1 MTPTNRMAR
10 RGLYHPSQ
18 EHDAC
23 GLGFVVDIAGRR
35 SHSVVEDALTILRR
49 MEHRGAVGADPETSD
64 GAGILLAMPHSFLE
78 YVMEKQGDEIP
89 TAGDYGVA
97 QLFVSRDPGRRDAQ
111 MNILREIVR
120 YHGQKII
127 AFREVPVNLAA
138 IGPSG
143 RASMP
148 IVLQLFV
155 ARFAPRETFE
165 HVLYLL
171 RKRVEN
177 RVRAAG
183 LSDDFY
189 IASFSS
195 QTIVYKGL
203 MLPSQLGAF
212 YPDLRHRDLQAH
224 LALVHS
230 RFSTNTNPT
239 WERAHPYR
247 RLCHNGEINTLR
259 GNRNAMRARE
269 ALLAASRFG
278 EHLQDFKPILDEG
291 GSDSSNLDELVDFLL
306 ASGRPLPH
314 VLRMLVP
321 EAWETNAELTP
332 EMRAFYQFHAHL
344 VEPWDGPM
352 ALAVTDGEAVAATVD
367 RSGLRPA
374 KYLVTKQGRVVFAS
388 EFGVLD
394 IAPEDV
400 AEKGQLRPGELLLID
415 TKARRIVPQREVD
428 ESLAHARPWAAWL
441 REHERSLPP
450 NAQGDGPEFSANAL
464 VREAGDE
471 ARTATAAVEALLGWT
486 REDETVLLAP
496 MAKTG
501 EEPIGSMGND
511 VALAILSPN
520 PQPLFRF
527 FKQQFAQVTNPPLD
541 PLREALVLS
550 TRVLLGAQGNLLAE
564 EAGAAARLV
573 LDGPFLSAG
582 ELAALER
589 GQGGLTVHRIPLE
602 FSAVRS
608 DGRGGDL
615 DEALTAVTEAAAAAV
630 TKGASVLV
638 LSDRGLLDHV
648 ATHVAIPTLLATGAV
663 HHALIR
669 RGLRAKVSLIVEAGD
684 AKEVSDFALLFGY
697 GASAIVPWLAQATL
711 ARLCAEGT
719 IGVPV
724 EKALANYRKASEKG
738 LRKILSKMGIST
750 LASYTGAQIFE
761 AIGLGPGVIARAFE
775 GTASPL
781 GGLEIPDIAND
792 LERRRRVLA
801 SSPLAGGG
809 IYAWRRDGEPHLW
822 SPETVANLQKSVR
835 LPLQQGPEEA
845 YAAFARA
852 IDHPQRPVTLRGL
865 WRVAPARSQ
874 GPIPLASVEP
884 AAEIVKRFCT
894 GAMSFG
900 SISQEAHE
908 ALAVA
913 MNRIGGRSNT
923 GEGGEDPRRF
933 VPLANGDSLR
943 SAIKQI
949 ASGRFGVTAS
959 YLVNADELQIKV
971 AQGAKPGEG
980 GQLPGHKVD
989 AVIAKVRHATE
1000 GVGLVSPPPHHDIY
1014 SIEDLA
1020 QLIYDLR
1027 SINPRAVISVKLVS
1041 ESGVGTIAAGVA
1053 KAGADQILIAG
1064 HDGGTGASPLS
1075 SIQHAGTPW
1084 ELGLAETHEVLLQN
1098 ELRERVTVQA
1108 DGQMR
1113 TGRDVVIAALL
1124 GANEFGFATA
1134 PLVALGCVMMR
1145 KCHLNTCPVGIAT
1158 QDPVLRARFTGT
1170 PEQVIRY
1177 LFSVAEHVREILAS
1191 LGYAR
1196 LSDIVG
1202 RRDLLQRRQDSFE
1215 GRGHLLD
1222 FTPIFSVEVPE
1233 KAPPT
1238 PAPTRAWASD
1248 LERSLVPAVR
1258 AALLPGSPTVDLPV
1272 RLENHHRS
1280 FGAHLSGI
1288 VAASGLSRA
1297 GEPVKIHA
1305 TGTAGQSFGAFLEA
1319 GLTITLVGDGNDYV
1333 GKGLSG
1339 GILALRPPFQAT
1351 FDAASAVIAGNTCLY
1366 GATSGRAFFRGRA
1379 GARFAVRNSGAFA
1392 VVEGVADH
1400 GCEYMTGGAVV
1411 ILGSVGR
1418 NFAAG
1423 MSGGTAYILKHETF
1437 EGRLNRESI
1446 VTTDVDHVDD
1456 RAELHRLLSEHWAR
1470 TGSVRAKE
1478 LLDEGDALYSHFLRV
1493 VGRDFAAL
1501 LEKRRAAAA
1510 RPSARAEGAAI
1521 EVNHG

>member
-1 MTPTNRMAR
+1 MAR

-35 SHSVVEDALTILRR
+35 SHGVVEDALTILRR

-148 IVLQLFV
+148 MVLQLFV

-183 LSDDFY
+183 LSEDFY

-278 EHLQDFKPILDEG
+278 EHLQDFKPILDEA

-352 ALAVTDGEAVAATVD
+352 ALAVTDGESVAATVD

-428 ESLAHARPWAAWL
+428 ESLANARPWASWL
-441 REHERSLPP
+441 REYERSLPATAP
-450 NAQGDGPEFSANAL
+450 I
-464 VREAGDE
+464 REAGAGAAFSATAPAE
-471 ARTATAAVEALLGWT
+471 AAAVEALLGWT
-486 REDETVLLAP
+486 REDELVLLAP

-573 LDGPFLSAG
+573 LESPFLSASD
-582 ELAALER
+582 LAALER
-589 GQGGLTVHRIPLE
+589 REAGLTVHRIPLE

-608 DGRGGDL
+608 DGGNGNL
-615 DEALTAVTEAAAAAV
+615 DQALTMVTDAAAAAV
-630 TKGASVLV
+630 AKGASVLV
-638 LSDRGLLDHV
+638 LSDRGLLDH
-648 ATHVAIPTLLATGAV
+648 AASHVAIPTLLATGAV

-669 RGLRAKVSLIVEAGD
+669 AGLRAKVSLIVEAGD

-697 GASAIVPWLAQATL
+697 GASAIVPWLAHATL
-711 ARLCAEGT
+711 ARLCADGT
-719 IGVPV
+719 LGIPV
-724 EKALANYRKASEKG
+724 EKALTNYRKASEKG

-761 AIGLGPGVIARAFE
+761 AIGLGPDVIARAFD

-781 GGLEIPDIAND
+781 GGLEIPDIAYD
-792 LERRRRVLA
+792 LERRRRLFAA
-801 SSPLAGGG
+801 SAPLAGGG

-822 SPETVANLQKSVR
+822 SPETLANLQKSVR
-835 LPLQQGPEEA
+835 LPVANGSAQSPAPEAA
-845 YAAFARA
+845 YAAFAHA

-865 WRVAPARSQ
+865 WRVVPTQSQ
-874 GPIPLASVEP
+874 GPIPLASVEA

-943 SAIKQI
+943 SAIKQV

-1041 ESGVGTIAAGVA
+1041 ESGVGTIAAGAA

-1098 ELRERVTVQA
+1098 ELRDRVTVQA

-1202 RRDLLQRRQDSFE
+1202 RRELLRRREDTFE

-1222 FTPIFSVEVPE
+1222 FTPIFSVGAPHGEPL
-1233 KAPPT
+1233 APP
-1238 PAPTRAWASD
+1238 ARAWASD

-1288 VAASGLSRA
+1288 VASSGLSRS

-1339 GILALRPPFQAT
+1339 GVLALRPPFQAT

-1411 ILGSVGR
+1411 ILGTVGR

-1423 MSGGTAYILKHETF
+1423 MSGGTAYILKHDTF

-1446 VTTDVDHVDD
+1446 VTTEVDHAED

-1470 TGSVRAKE
+1470 TGSARAKE
-1478 LLDEGDALYSHFLRV
+1478 LLDEGDAFYGRFVRV

-1501 LEKRRAAAA
+1501 LEKRRAAVA
-1510 RPSARAEGAAI
+1510 RPPARAEGAAI